1 MKEASDVRLARRS
14 PLPAAPPPEEKR
26 LKTLLRLLMSPLLP
40 PAPPP
45 KMVEKMDENPLEIV
59 VATVLPA
66 LRTVVKALLSP
77 SEIVVVIVEKSMPDE
92 SLLVNGAAG
101 FGAGVGAGGGWGCGS
116 GC

>member
-59 VATVLPA
+59 VATLLPA

-77 SEIVVVIVEKSMPDE
+77 SEIVVVMLEKSR
-92 SLLVNGAAG
+92 LANGTAG
-101 FGAGVGAGGGWGCGS
+101 FGAGVGAGGGGGCGS
-116 GC
+116 GCLGVG